1 MCYQYVPTVFLV
13 KFPRRLF
20 LKAHPETAG
29 LTCSTGAIGCFTYV
43 VGSLHSRHLS
53 FEYNH
58 RLGCDSLPV
67 ENIVAKIYKERRNA
81 AKELSR
87 VWLGPL
93 QVLALLSLTF
103 EPSPFR
109 VVCLLCQ
116 QSYINSQ
123 TAWALLAQI
132 FRFPNEIFV
141 LFQIEQYFYVHNM
154 YGPQP
159 NSDGLQPNSMY
170 VCVYK

>member
-141 LFQIEQYFYVHNM
+141 IFQIEQYFCEQGYGLSMTWYV
-154 YGPQP
+154 
-159 NSDGLQPNSMY
+159 
-170 VCVYK
+170 